1 MLYRIIFQYQGFKF
15 IGEYL
20 LDKENKDT
28 CWFIYPYEG
37 VIRDKIIV
45 FSDTIKT
52 SPYWQKDI
60 YNPLIKNDKLKELL
74 KTFKESNIFYAS
86 DMCGT
91 DFKQVIDFQIRK

>member
-1 MLYRIIFQYQGFKF
+1 M
-15 IGEYL
+15 
-20 LDKENKDT
+20 LDKESKDT